1 MVKSKVYF
9 VQDGISVLISIGFLI
24 LLILKVNKILNYLTK
39 LLIILTGIPYHFA
52 VKSCPTKD
60 NIRIDIYIDFL
71 LSVTNSMEFV
81 SKISAE
87 NMEEL
92 LKATEAESVRS
103 LVRTV
108 RVDQAL
114 DLRGMNC
121 DDMLATLNDK
131 MNPYG
136 ITIEH
141 VTIANVILPSDV
153 TTRLQNTTTL
163 ESKQKLQN
171 KLQQLSLLKLQG
183 DQTRENTEQARRNEV
198 SKTQELAKKSSQAIL
213 LEIEALKAKF
223 DSQNDMIR
231 VEKESKVSKMVA
243 ERSAALGV
251 INRERETAVIDIKEA
266 GKVEARKIE
275 MEADKYVVKVQTET
289 NLRVAENRAKMVRI
303 RAEAEEYC
311 AKRNV
316 ENKRAFCVK
325 SSRLE
330 IIRKMGEN
338 PNIVVCGEGSKDL
351 VTLMFSSSKLSSE
364 LGIKLKSK

>member
-1 MVKSKVYF
+1 M
-9 VQDGISVLISIGFLI
+9 ISHHFL
-24 LLILKVNKILNYLTK
+24 
-39 LLIILTGIPYHFA
+39 GIPYHFG

-60 NIRIDIYIDFL
+60 NVRIDIYVDFL
-71 LSVTNSMEFV
+71 LTVTNSVDFI

-92 LKATEAESVRS
+92 LRATEAESVRS

-163 ESKQKLQN
+163 GSKEKLQN
-171 KLQQLSLLKLQG
+171 KQQQLSLLKLQG
-183 DQTRENTEQARRNEV
+183 NQTKENTEQQRKNEV
-198 SKTQELAKKSSQAIL
+198 SKTQELAKKNTQMIN
-213 LEIEALKAKF
+213 LEIEALKSKF
-223 DSQNDMIR
+223 ASDNDMIR
-231 VEKESKVSKMVA
+231 VEKESKISKMLA

-251 INRERETAVIDIKEA
+251 INRERETAVVDIKEN
-266 GKVEARKIE
+266 GKIEARKIE

-289 NLRVAENRAKMVRI
+289 NLKIAENRAKIVKI
-303 RAEAEEYC
+303 KAETEDYC
-311 AKRNV
+311 SKRNV
-316 ENKRAFCVK
+316 GNKREFCIK
-325 SSRLE
+325 KSRLE
-330 IIRKMGEN
+330 IIKKIGGN
-338 PNIVVCGEGSKDL
+338 QSIVICGEGSKD
-351 VTLMFSSSKLSSE
+351 VMSLMFSSSKISSE
-364 LGIKLKSK
+364 LGIKTKK